1 MTDVPAVYLNLRRI
15 VRFIFS
21 ESNVGFRRRE
31 YPSITLDFSNFVNL
45 WRTVLSVIV
54 YPKFWR
60 YLVISY
66 EDIREFFPSWTNR
79 ILSISSTTKKIWR
92 ILLLLCIAKDCQ
104 SGNTT
109 RKKYIVLI
117 SVCGRIS

>member
-1 MTDVPAVYLNLRRI
+1 MTDVLAVYLNLRRI

-21 ESNVGFRRRE
+21 DSKVGFRRRE
-31 YPSITLDFSNFVNL
+31 YPSITLDFSNFANL
-45 WRTVLSVIV
+45 WRTVLSVIL

-66 EDIREFFPSWTNR
+66 EDAREFFPSWTSR

-92 ILLLLCIAKDCQ
+92 ILLLLCIAKYCQ
-104 SGNTT
+104 LGNSTM
-109 RKKYIVLI
+109 KKYILLI
-117 SVCGRIS
+117 SLCRRIS

>member
-1 MTDVPAVYLNLRRI
+1 MTDVLAVYLNLRRI

-21 ESNVGFRRRE
+21 ESKVGFRRRE

-92 ILLLLCIAKDCQ
+92 ILLLCIAKDCQ

-109 RKKYIVLI
+109 MKKRILLI
-117 SVCGRIS
+117 SLYVRIS